1 MSASTLQDATQYPT
15 LSLQLIMDHI
25 NGDID
30 LFKDLEQITFDP
42 ELIDSNNVEEQLEFY
57 KEQGLV
63 EE

>member
-1 MSASTLQDATQYPT
+1 MA
-15 LSLQLIMDHI
+15 HI

-42 ELIDSNNVEEQLEFY
+42 ELIDTNNVEEQLEFY